1 MSAEIREQLRQLD
14 KEQLI
19 DIILDLREQIA
30 ELKEI
35 VQAQAERIQA
45 VEDQMAKNS
54 RNSGKPPSSDGLK
67 KKSRSLREKGKRSAG
82 GQKGHK
88 GKTLE
93 MVSEPD
99 HVVHH
104 TLSVCPNCQL
114 DVSGVSV
121 ERIEKRQ
128 VFDLPEV
135 RIEVTEHQGEV
146 KICPCCEQR
155 IKAAFPCGVERV
167 VQYGKRMQAQATY
180 LTMYQLLPLK
190 RTCELFGDFYGHAP
204 SEALIL
210 SALEQTYEQIQPTL
224 NEIYTRLVQA
234 DVLHNDETGMR
245 VEGKLQW
252 LHVSSTEQLTYY
264 VVHAKRGQE
273 AMRSI
278 GILPQFKGVSLHDG
292 WTSYFQFDTCSHA
305 LCNAHHLRELRFIEE
320 QYQQTWAGEM
330 AQLLRDAKQE
340 VADCVEGQ
348 LASECLQDY
357 HQRYEQLL
365 QKGFEA
371 NPTPDTQPP
380 KKRGRKR
387 QTPPKNLLD
396 RLQKYQQETLA
407 FLSDFRIPFDNN
419 LAERDVRMMKVK
431 QKVSGTFRTQRGA
444 EMFCDIRSYI
454 STIRKQGQ
462 QVISA
467 LYQALLGQPSSL
479 PE

>member
-1 MSAEIREQLRQLD
+1 MSETIREQLRQLN

-19 DIILDLREQIA
+19 DIILELREVIQRQ
-30 ELKEI
+30 E
-35 VQAQAERIQA
+35 VRIQA
-45 VEDQMAKNS
+45 LEDQVAKNS

-67 KKSRSLREKGKRSAG
+67 KKARSLREKGKRKTG

-104 TLSVCPNCQL
+104 ALKRCSNCQT
-114 DVSGVSV
+114 DVSGVLV

-128 VFDLPEV
+128 VFDVPEIRV
-135 RIEVTEHQGEV
+135 EVTEHQGDV

-155 IKAAFPCGVERV
+155 IKADFPCGVGRA
-167 VQYGKRMQAQATY
+167 VQYGKRIQAQATY

-190 RTCELFGDFYGHAP
+190 RSCELFADFYGHAP

-210 SALEQTYEQIQPTL
+210 NAIEQTYEQIQPTL
-224 NEIYTRLVQA
+224 NAIYTQLVEA

-245 VEGKLQW
+245 VKGKLKW

-264 VVHAKRGQE
+264 AIHAKRGQK
-273 AMRSI
+273 AMRAV
-278 GILPQFKGVSLHDG
+278 GILPQFNGVSLHDG
-292 WTSYFQFDTCSHA
+292 WASYFQFDNCSHA

-320 QYQQTWAGEM
+320 QYQQTWASEM
-330 AQLLRDAKQE
+330 AQLLRNAKQDI
-340 VADCVEGQ
+340 ADCVNDQ
-348 LASECLQDY
+348 LDPVCIHEY
-357 HQRYEQLL
+357 HQRYEQIL
-365 QKGFEA
+365 QKGFQA
-371 NPTPDTQPP
+371 NPPPNTPIP
-380 KKRGRKR
+380 KKRGRKK

-431 QKVSGTFRTQRGA
+431 QKISGTFRTQSGA

-454 STIRKQGQ
+454 STVRKQGQ
-462 QVISA
+462 QVICA
-467 LYQALLGQPSSL
+467 LHHALLGQPFT
-479 PE
+479 PA